1 MTGSLLDAA
10 LADDP
15 GRPFVTYYD
24 DSTGERVE
32 LSVTT
37 LANWVA
43 KTGNLLVDGL
53 GVQPGD
59 ELRLD
64 LPRHWQLPVWAFA
77 AWTVGLVVDLD
88 GTSRECR
95 VAVCGPEGIDAATAA
110 AEDVVALSLRP
121 LGAPFPAGT
130 LPPGALDYGR
140 EVGGFGDRYSGPVAG
155 PEAAAVRSGETL
167 LTLADAQ
174 AHAAA
179 LAVVWGLGRRGRLHV
194 YQPLDALTELL
205 AASLVPLSVGG
216 SVVLTRSH
224 ATEEAP
230 DEGSVGDILEA
241 RARAERTTAVA
252 TGGNHPGGLRRP

>member
-64 LPRHWQLPVWAFA
+64 LPRHWQLPVWAVA
-77 AWTVGLVVDLD
+77 AWTVGVVVDLD

-95 VAVCGPEGIDAATAA
+95 VAVCGPEGIDAATAV

-130 LPPGALDYGR
+130 LPPGVLDYGR
-140 EVGGFGDRYSGPVAG
+140 EVGGYGDRYAGPVAG
-155 PEAAAVRSGETL
+155 PETVAVRSGETL

-194 YQPLDALTELL
+194 CQPLDALTELL

-216 SVVLTRSH
+216 SVVLTH
-224 ATEEAP
+224 PGAP
-230 DEGSVGDILEA
+230 SAGTLDRTVDGTVEA
-241 RARAERTTAVA
+241 RERAERTTAVA
-252 TGGNHPGGLRRP
+252 SGGNHPGGLRRP